1 MSLLEVYN
9 FFPKSYFW
17 EKAGEEEQKEEQ
29 GWLSLKIAFLK
40 APQCDYYRLFHKLVD
55 GSPWLKSTKHN
66 NFCFLCSEDS
76 FMYAYLKKIPRIPQP
91 ALPNSLNIN

>member
-17 EKAGEEEQKEEQ
+17 EKAGEEEQKEQQ

-40 APQCDYYRLFHKLVD
+40 APHM
-55 GSPWLKSTKHN
+55 WL
-66 NFCFLCSEDS
+66 L
-76 FMYAYLKKIPRIPQP
+76 P
-91 ALPNSLNIN
+91 AFP